1 MIENGYLKKQQMVY
15 INCLCLK
22 KPQDMENEKEKDIRK
37 NIENGEKVLERDKYI
52 CQMCGRPKSN
62 IAHHKIRFRDCY
74 DNENIA
80 HDVSNGICLCK
91 RCHKMVHGGG
101 NYTNG

>member
-1 MIENGYLKKQQMVY
+1 MAK
-15 INCLCLK
+15 
-22 KPQDMENEKEKDIRK
+22 
-37 NIENGEKVLERDKYI
+37 KVLERDKYI

-62 IAHHKIRFRDCY
+62 IAHHKIIFRDCY

-91 RCHKMVHGGG
+91 RCHKMVHAGG